1 MSLSATTP
9 TVATAGGRRRA
20 RLLVAAAAVLAAEAL
35 WALAEL
41 GFGLDLRAP
50 ATALSPQPADI
61 GPVLVAVG
69 CGAAALAAWGLLAL
83 LERLTARA
91 RTIWTI
97 VAVVVLVA
105 SLGTPLLGSGVTAA
119 NRAVLELLHL
129 AVAAVL
135 IPALRRTAASR
146 AGRPA

>member
-1 MSLSATTP
+1 
-9 TVATAGGRRRA
+9 
-20 RLLVAAAAVLAAEAL
+20 
-35 WALAEL
+35 
-41 GFGLDLRAP
+41 
-50 ATALSPQPADI
+50 
-61 GPVLVAVG
+61 VLVAVG
-69 CGAAALAAWGLLAL
+69 SGAAALAAWALLAL

-129 AVAAVL
+129 AVGAVL
-135 IPALRRTAASR
+135 IPALRRTAASPS
-146 AGRPA
+146 GRPA